1 MNVYAEAVALANA
14 LLEAEPAKALTAKV
28 LWHEQIMEV
37 PAVMTKSPRL
47 WTSFIT
53 GAVHGMQNFTDR
65 VDRDD
70 QPDFIFAFR
79 DLLTKPV
86 PVPAKHHWALKM
98 PGGYAL
104 LGEGDEAVTCTK
116 KRQIISWDQQ
126 LVENPNMSQV
136 QTRQWPTARKAL

>member
-1 MNVYAEAVALANA
+1 MNVYDEAVALVNV
-14 LLEAEPAKALTAKV
+14 LLEAEPAKTLTVKV
-28 LWHEQIMEV
+28 LWHERIVEV
-37 PAVMTKSPRL
+37 PAVRTKSPRL

-53 GAVHGMQNFTDR
+53 DAVHGMQNFTER
-65 VDRDD
+65 VDEDD

-86 PVPAKHHWALKM
+86 LVPAKGHWALKM

-104 LGEGDEAVTCTK
+104 LGEVDEAVTCTK

-126 LVENPNMSQV
+126 LTENPNMTDL
-136 QTRQWPTARKAL
+136 QTRQWGMARKGL